1 MVAVLSKAGAQVPVM
16 PLVEMVGNG
25 VNVAPEHIA
34 ATGLKVGV
42 IIGVTITV
50 AVPAPGWIQPLAS
63 VTLIRLYEKVP
74 AVPVGTEIVT
84 IVPEAVVVFEPP
96 LILYVN
102 V

>member
-1 MVAVLSKAGAQVPVM
+1 M

-25 VNVAPEHIA
+25 VNVVPEHIA

-42 IIGVTITV
+42 MIGVTITV

-63 VTLIRLYEKVP
+63 VTLIRLYEKLP
-74 AVPVGTEIVT
+74 TVPVGAEIVT
-84 IVPEAVVVFEPP
+84 VTPEVVVTLGPP

-102 V
+102 T

>member
-1 MVAVLSKAGAQVPVM
+1 M

-42 IIGVTITV
+42 MTGVTITV

-63 VTLIRLYEKVP
+63 VTLIRLYEKLP
-74 AVPVGTEIVT
+74 TVPVGAEIVT
-84 IVPEAVVVFEPP
+84 VTPEVVVTLGPP

-102 V
+102 T